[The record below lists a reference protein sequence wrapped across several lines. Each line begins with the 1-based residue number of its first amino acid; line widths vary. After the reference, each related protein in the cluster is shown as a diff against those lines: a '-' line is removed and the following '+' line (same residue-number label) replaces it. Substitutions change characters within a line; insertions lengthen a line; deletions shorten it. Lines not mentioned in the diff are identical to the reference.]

1 MAKTFKNGVSLHQ
14 LLETAPLE
22 AVISFL
28 ITADSGK
35 YKTLFES
42 VDWMTA
48 TNDDSTKQIRGQL
61 FDIAHALI
69 ADMAT
74 PLERHAQRI
83 LTLSE
88 GRGVE
93 PIMIVKGFRQRY

>member
-1 MAKTFKNGVSLHQ
+1 MAKTFKNGASLHQ

-22 AVISFL
+22 ALISFL
-28 ITADSGK
+28 VAADSGK

-42 VDWMTA
+42 VDWMAA
-48 TNDDSTKQIRGQL
+48 TDEDRAKQIRGQL
-61 FDIAHALI
+61 FDIAHELI
-69 ADMAT
+69 NDIAT

-93 PIMIVKGFRQRY
+93 PIIIVKGFRQRY